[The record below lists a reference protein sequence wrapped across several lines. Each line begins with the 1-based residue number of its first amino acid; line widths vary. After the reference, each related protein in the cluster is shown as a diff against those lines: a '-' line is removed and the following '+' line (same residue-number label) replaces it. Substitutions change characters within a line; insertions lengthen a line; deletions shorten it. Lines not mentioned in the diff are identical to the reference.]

1 MTKRFA
7 LLAAVSMMVLV
18 LSACSN
24 YQFKATTNFELD
36 NFDVQDHR
44 GNPISLDDLKGEPW
58 LAMFIYTTCPDI
70 CPPMTYNMKMIQDE
84 LVEKGIEDYKIVA
97 FTVDPTTDTTDALT
111 KYIAN
116 YGVADE
122 SKWYLLNGYDP
133 KFIEQYARSS
143 FKTAVVA
150 QPGNIIHANTF
161 FLVDQNGVAVKNYSG
176 VQSGNTEVPYDTIVT
191 DLEALIKQ
199 GK

>member
-7 LLAAVSMMVLV
+7 LLAAVSMLVLV

-44 GNPISLDDLKGEPW
+44 GNSISLDDLKGEPW

-84 LVEKGIEDYKIVA
+84 LVEKGIEDYKIVV
-97 FTVDPTTDTTDALT
+97 FTVDPATDTTDALT

-150 QPGNIIHANTF
+150 Q
-161 FLVDQNGVAVKNYSG
+161 
-176 VQSGNTEVPYDTIVT
+176 
-191 DLEALIKQ
+191 
-199 GK
+199 